1 MLISRPIRLR
11 TTSAPCSPVNSF
23 TTTSNNYIAVNI
35 VVFPKRYR
43 LAQPF
48 PILILAIYRATTSRS
63 SKCCHSRTGNFE
75 NTCKSVEQLFRMIFT
90 NYKVINANCTFRS
103 LSMKFSTVL
112 HLGKYA
118 SLGTQ
123 SIHPSCSY
131 STTNPKFPRNHPD
144 VSFQQRL
151 IYCQSEAVNCPPP
164 YIYIHF
170 NKPPL
175 EQVGCSRSEP
185 GPR

>member
-118 SLGTQ
+118 SLGTRASNR
-123 SIHPSCSY
+123 SIHRARIRQRILNFRGIIRMYLSS
-131 STTNPKFPRNHPD
+131 NGLFIAN
-144 VSFQQRL
+144 QRL
-151 IYCQSEAVNCPPP
+151 
-164 YIYIHF
+164 
-170 NKPPL
+170 
-175 EQVGCSRSEP
+175 
-185 GPR
+185 